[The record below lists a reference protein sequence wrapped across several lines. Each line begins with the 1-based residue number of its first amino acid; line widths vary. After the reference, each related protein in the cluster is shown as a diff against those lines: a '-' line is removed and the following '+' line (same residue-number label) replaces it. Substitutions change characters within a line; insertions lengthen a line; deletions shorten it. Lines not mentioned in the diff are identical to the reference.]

1 MTKANEYGVRS
12 PRPEAQLGFARRGG
26 EPRLFQTD
34 SGWLN
39 EFPLLLLNEYPLFPL
54 QAIIALDNL

>member
-12 PRPEAQLGFARRGG
+12 PCPEVQLGFVRYGG

-39 EFPLLLLNEYPLFPL
+39 EFPLRLLNEYPLFPL

>member
-12 PRPEAQLGFARRGG
+12 PCPEVQRAFVRYGG
-26 EPRLFQTD
+26 EPRLFQRD

-39 EFPLLLLNEYPLFPL
+39 EFPLLLLNEYPIFPL

>member
-12 PRPEAQLGFARRGG
+12 PRPEAQLGFVRCGG

-34 SGWLN
+34 SGWLKV
-39 EFPLLLLNEYPLFPL
+39 FPLLLLHEYPLFPL
-54 QAIIALDNL
+54 QAISALDNL